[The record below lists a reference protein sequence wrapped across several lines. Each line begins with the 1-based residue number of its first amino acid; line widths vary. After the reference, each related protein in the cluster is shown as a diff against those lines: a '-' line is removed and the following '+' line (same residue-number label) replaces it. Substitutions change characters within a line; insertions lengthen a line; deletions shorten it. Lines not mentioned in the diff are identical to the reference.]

1 MLTGYW
7 LLPIIPLSPPL
18 EKGELLPRA
27 QNSLHFVGQGFSLA
41 TSRPKGLPYRN
52 DIFRCKQYYAPLK
65 RYKKGRS
72 MKTKVAVIGATGYTG
87 LELLRFVL
95 HHPEVEVTALT
106 SQKYAGIEIDRVVP
120 TLMNHL
126 QLKCEELSFPQISK
140 RADFIFTA
148 VPHKTAMETVPL
160 FYKEGKRVVDLSADF
175 RFKDAGVYENW
186 YQKHTAADLLP
197 ESVYGLPELHREKI
211 RSAKIV
217 GNPGCYPTGAL
228 IGLIPLIKNGI
239 IFFENIV
246 IDSKSGVSGAGRDAI
261 LESLFCEVNE
271 GVKAYKIFAHRHTPE
286 IDQELSRIAQKEMNV
301 TFVPHL
307 IPMDRG
313 ILSTLY
319 VRLTKKMKTEE
330 LLHAIESFYQ
340 GQPFIRT
347 YPKGKLPSTKDVRG
361 SNFCG
366 IGVTVSESDDRAVV
380 VTAIDNLVKGASGE
394 AVQNMNIMLGF
405 PETMGL
411 DVLPI
416 FP

>member
-1 MLTGYW
+1 
-7 LLPIIPLSPPL
+7 
-18 EKGELLPRA
+18 
-27 QNSLHFVGQGFSLA
+27 
-41 TSRPKGLPYRN
+41 
-52 DIFRCKQYYAPLK
+52 
-65 RYKKGRS
+65 
-72 MKTKVAVIGATGYTG
+72 MKTRVGIIGATGYTG
-87 LELLRFVL
+87 VELLRLLL
-95 HHPEVEVTALT
+95 HHPQVEVTALT
-106 SQKYAGIEIDRVVP
+106 SQKYAGIPIDQVFP
-120 TLMNHL
+120 SLMKHL
-126 QLKCEELSFPQISK
+126 PLKCEELNVDQISK
-140 RADFIFTA
+140 KTDFVFTA
-148 VPHKTAMETVPL
+148 VPHKTAMEVVPL
-160 FYKEGKRVVDLSADF
+160 FHRQGKRIVDLSADF
-175 RFKDAGVYENW
+175 RFRNAAVYEKW
-186 YQKHTAADLLP
+186 YQKHTSADLLP
-197 ESVYGLPELHREKI
+197 ESVYGLPELHREEI
-211 RSAKIV
+211 RNAKIV

-228 IGLIPLIKNGI
+228 IGLIPLVKKGMISA
-239 IFFENIV
+239 EHIV
-246 IDSKSGVSGAGRDAI
+246 VDSKSGVSGAGRDVV

-286 IDQELSRIAQKEMNV
+286 IDQELSRLAQKEMNV

-330 LLHAIESFYQ
+330 LLHAIEDFYQ
-340 GQPFIRT
+340 GEPFIRT

-366 IGVTVSESDDRAVV
+366 IGVTVSESDDRAVI

-411 DVLPI
+411 DVLPL